1 LDEILIKIIAGTI
14 STLGFAILFRLK
26 PSHWPFAMLDGLF
39 ACVCYF
45 AFTELFGGNF
55 LPNLLSAFVS
65 SVFAAFFAR
74 VCKAPSTVFIL
85 PGCIALVPGGTLY
98 YAMSNLLSENRDVAV
113 EYFLTTLTVG
123 IGIGGGIIAA
133 SLLRVSFQAISNRL
147 KRNKSKIK
155 N

>member
-1 LDEILIKIIAGTI
+1 MEDIIIKIIAGTI
-14 STLGFAILFRLK
+14 ATLGFAILFRLK

-39 ACVCYF
+39 ACICYF

-55 LPNLLSAFVS
+55 LPNLLAAFAT
-65 SVFAAFFAR
+65 SVFADLFAR
-74 VCKAPSTVFIL
+74 LCKAPSTVFIL

-98 YAMSNLLSENRDVAV
+98 YAMSNLLSENREVAV

-133 SLLRVSFQAISNRL
+133 SLLRVTIQAISRKL
-147 KRNKSKIK
+147 KRK
-155 N
+155 NA

>member
-1 LDEILIKIIAGTI
+1 MDEILIKIIAGAI
-14 STLGFAILFRLK
+14 ATLGFAILFRLK

-39 ACVCYF
+39 ACICYF

-55 LPNLLSAFVS
+55 LPNLLAAFVA
-65 SVFAAFFAR
+65 SVFAEVFAR
-74 VCKAPSTVFIL
+74 ICKAPSTVFIL

-113 EYFLTTLTVG
+113 EYFLITLTVG

-133 SLLRVSFQAISNRL
+133 SLLRVTIQAISGRI
-147 KRNKSKIK
+147 KRKKQ
-155 N
+155 

>member
-1 LDEILIKIIAGTI
+1 LEEIILKIAAGAIA
-14 STLGFAILFRLK
+14 TLGFAILFRLK

-39 ACVCYF
+39 ACICYF

-55 LPNLLSAFVS
+55 LPNLLAAFAA
-65 SVFAAFFAR
+65 SVFADLFAR
-74 VCKAPSTVFIL
+74 LCKAPSTVFIL

-98 YAMSNLLSENRDVAV
+98 YAMSNLLSENREVAV

-133 SLLRVSFQAISNRL
+133 SLLRVTIQAISRKL
-147 KRNKSKIK
+147 KRKKA
-155 N
+155 

>member
-1 LDEILIKIIAGTI
+1 MDEILIKIIAGTI

-26 PSHWPFAMLDGLF
+26 PSHWPFAVLDGLF

-55 LPNLLSAFVS
+55 LPNLLAAFVAS
-65 SVFAAFFAR
+65 IFADLFAR

-98 YAMSNLLSENRDVAV
+98 YAMSNLLSENREVAV
-113 EYFLTTLTVG
+113 EYFLITLTVG

-133 SLLRVSFQAISNRL
+133 SLLRVTIQAISR
-147 KRNKSKIK
+147 KIK
-155 N
+155 RKKA

>member
-1 LDEILIKIIAGTI
+1 MEAILIKIVAGTI

-26 PSHWPFAMLDGLF
+26 PSHWPFAVLDGFL

-55 LPNLLSAFVS
+55 LPNLIAAFVAS
-65 SVFAAFFAR
+65 SFAELFAR
-74 VCKAPSTVFIL
+74 ICKTPATVFIF

-98 YAMSNLLSENRDVAV
+98 YAMNNLLSENREAAL
-113 EYFLTTLTVG
+113 EYFLITLTVG

-133 SLLRVSFQAISNRL
+133 SLLRVTIQAISR
-147 KRNKSKIK
+147 KIK
-155 N
+155 RKKA

>member
-1 LDEILIKIIAGTI
+1 MNDILIKIVAGAI

-26 PSHWPFAMLDGLF
+26 PSHWPFAVVDGLL

-55 LPNLLSAFVS
+55 LPNLLAAFVAS
-65 SVFAAFFAR
+65 SFAELFAR
-74 VCKAPSTVFIL
+74 ICKAPATVFIF

-98 YAMSNLLSENRDVAV
+98 YAMSNLLSENREAAI
-113 EYFLTTLTVG
+113 EFFMTTLTVG

-133 SLLRVSFQAISNRL
+133 SLLRVTVNAMANRL
-147 KRNKSKIK
+147 KKKK
-155 N
+155 V

>member
-1 LDEILIKIIAGTI
+1 MEDIIIKIIAGTI
-14 STLGFAILFRLK
+14 ATLGFAILFRLK

-39 ACVCYF
+39 ACICYF

-55 LPNLLSAFVS
+55 LPNLLAAFAA
-65 SVFAAFFAR
+65 SVFADLFAR
-74 VCKAPSTVFIL
+74 LCKAPSTVFIL

-133 SLLRVSFQAISNRL
+133 SLLRVTIQAISRKL
-147 KRNKSKIK
+147 KRKKA
-155 N
+155 

>member
-1 LDEILIKIIAGTI
+1 MDAILIKIVAGVI

-26 PSHWPFAMLDGLF
+26 PSHWPFAILDGLF
-39 ACVCYF
+39 ACVAF
-45 AFTELFGGNF
+45 FGFTELFGGNF
-55 LPNLLSAFVS
+55 LPNLL
-65 SVFAAFFAR
+65 AAFIASIFADLFAR
-74 VCKAPSTVFIL
+74 MCKAPSTVFIL

-133 SLLRVSFQAISNRL
+133 SLLRVFIQAV
-147 KRNKSKIK
+147 SKKIRK
-155 N
+155 